1 MLGLIKTYA
10 LQGLGLALLL
20 SLAFGGIQSWRLSS
34 AKAEVKF
41 QALQIADLQDANKSN
56 QVVIKHLRVANGEWS
71 AKCKADEAKTK
82 QAVADIAALKET
94 HKDELKKAKEQRQVI
109 YKESKDACHNQP
121 VPAGVVER
129 LRSGTDK
136 D

>member
-1 MLGLIKTYA
+1 MISLIKTYA

-41 QALQIADLQDANKSN
+41 QELQIADLQDANESN
-56 QVVIKHLRVANGEWS
+56 QVVIKHLRSANGEW
-71 AKCKADEAKTK
+71 ATKCKADEAAAAKS
-82 QAVADIAALKET
+82 IRELEALKG
-94 HKDELKKAKEQRQVI
+94 DLQFELAEAKGKRQVI

-121 VPAGVVER
+121 VSAGIIER
-129 LRSGTDK
+129 LRSGEQ
-136 D
+136 